1 MYLVMFAY
9 PNALSHPNCFQSIY
23 AYSKVNV
30 CSCSAADR
38 PSDDVVVEAAGLEQ
52 APGVQG
58 SFYIA
63 CCSEQPQ
70 GSIGIGI
77 YNSKCLF
84 STYSY
89 GYASQQHNPAHSAEQ
104 CSDAC
109 AALMV
114 IGKPCGVQQLGEK
127 GWFKPVCM
135 HACKAGQRFKQAIQ
149 HFAAWHLAMMHA
161 AWSISTMLHVQMH
174 TVRSDL

>member
-1 MYLVMFAY
+1 MLGAVGHGRIFTTMKDACNTCPGLDHKLLPEVVHAVYLVIRWPN

-58 SFYIA
+58 NFYIA

-77 YNSKCLF
+77 GIYDSKCPF

-89 GYASQQHNPAHSAEQ
+89 GYASQQHNPAHSAQ
-104 CSDAC
+104 KCS
-109 AALMV
+109 
-114 IGKPCGVQQLGEK
+114 
-127 GWFKPVCM
+127 
-135 HACKAGQRFKQAIQ
+135 
-149 HFAAWHLAMMHA
+149 
-161 AWSISTMLHVQMH
+161 
-174 TVRSDL
+174 VRCIDGHW